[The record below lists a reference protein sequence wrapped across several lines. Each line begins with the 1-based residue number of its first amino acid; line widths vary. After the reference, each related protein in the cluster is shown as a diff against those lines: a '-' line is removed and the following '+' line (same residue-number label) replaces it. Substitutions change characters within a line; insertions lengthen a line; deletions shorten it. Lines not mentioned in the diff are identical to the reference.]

1 MRRALTLTV
10 TDMKRDDIDRLV
22 EDQLRDWEEV
32 RLRTMS
38 LRDVKVK
45 DVTVDGVPWRA
56 QFNPARVVST
66 GAKVDKASIAARPCF
81 LCRDNRPQCQHVHQW
96 GDYEILV
103 NPFPIFPGHLTIASC
118 RHEPQSVNGHVG
130 DMLRLACDLEGY
142 TVFYNG
148 PQCGASAPDHLHFQA
163 VPSEYMPLD
172 RRYPFKRHYFI
183 DSHERVGEALSELLY
198 SLSAYGDEP
207 MVNIALRAV
216 DSSTIEAVV
225 VPRRAHRPQ
234 CYDTV
239 KVSPG
244 AVDVFGTL
252 ITVSEADFDAV
263 DSSLAASVF
272 NDVAFVSHELSVNV
286 GIMSAPEIQY
296 ELHGSFESD
305 AEGAEFRP
313 LSSDSYF
320 TLKDVTI
327 GVDFHWQRK
336 ENQSFLGKLKL
347 KKSGDLTLALNIVP
361 VEDYLTS
368 VISSEMSA
376 DASLELL
383 KAHAVISRSWV
394 LAQICH
400 KASASGHVDMLDTPE
415 ERVKWYDHDDHV
427 DFDVCADDHCQ
438 RYQGITRA
446 SRAQVRSAILSTWG
460 EVLMYGDELCDA
472 RFSKCCGGAFEEFQY
487 CWEPR
492 RHDYLVAARDAVDG
506 APLPDLTVEANARE
520 WILGRPDAFCS
531 DVDESILAQV
541 LNNYDRETVDFYRW
555 IVDYDVDELSEI
567 VRERSGIDFGE
578 IRDLVPLARGT
589 SGRIYRLKIVGS
601 KRTMIVGKELEIR
614 KWLSRSHLYSSAFIV
629 ERTLH
634 GFRLHGA
641 GWGHGVGLCQIGAA
655 VMGERGF
662 NYRQILSHYF
672 KDAEIR
678 SIY

>member
-1 MRRALTLTV
+1 
-10 TDMKRDDIDRLV
+10 MKRDAIDRLV

-38 LRDVKVK
+38 LRDVRVK
-45 DVTVDGVPWRA
+45 DVTVDGIPWRV

-66 GAKVDKASIAARPCF
+66 GAKIDKASIAARPCF
-81 LCRDNRPQCQHVHQW
+81 LCRDNRPQCQHIHQW

-118 RHEPQSVNGHVG
+118 HHEPQSVNGHVG

-183 DSHERVGEALSELLY
+183 DSQERVGEALSELLD
-198 SLSAYGDEP
+198 SLSAHGDEP

-244 AVDVFGTL
+244 AVDMFGTL

-263 DSSLAASVF
+263 DSSLAAAIF
-272 NDVAFVSHELSVNV
+272 NDVAFASHELSVNV

-296 ELHGSFESD
+296 ELHGPFEAD
-305 AEGAEFRP
+305 DEGAEFRP

-336 ENQSFLGKLKL
+336 EDQSFLGKLKL

-394 LAQICH
+394 LAQIRH

-460 EVLMYGDELCDA
+460 EVLMHGDELCDA

-520 WILGRPDAFCS
+520 WILGRPDAFCA

-555 IVDYDVDELSEI
+555 TVDYDVDELSAI

-614 KWLSRSHLYSSAFIV
+614 KWLSRSHLYSSAFVV

>member
-1 MRRALTLTV
+1 MRRASTLTV
-10 TDMKRDDIDRLV
+10 TDMKRDSIDRLV

-45 DVTVDGVPWRA
+45 DVTVDGIPWRV

-118 RHEPQSVNGHVG
+118 HHEPQSVNGHVG

-183 DSHERVGEALSELLY
+183 DSQERVGEALSELLD

-225 VPRRAHRPQ
+225 VPRRAHRPL

-263 DSSLAASVF
+263 DSSLAAAIF
-272 NDVAFVSHELSVNV
+272 NDVAFASHELSVNV

-296 ELHGSFESD
+296 ELHGPFEAD
-305 AEGAEFRP
+305 DEGAEFRP

-336 ENQSFLGKLKL
+336 EDQSFLGNLKL
-347 KKSGDLTLALNIVP
+347 KKSGDLTLALNIVS

-394 LAQICH
+394 LAQIRH

-460 EVLMYGDELCDA
+460 EVLMHGDELCDA

-492 RHDYLVAARDAVDG
+492 RHDYLLAACDAVDG

-555 IVDYDVDELSEI
+555 TVDYDVDELSAI

-578 IRDLVPLARGT
+578 ISDLVPLARGT

-614 KWLSRSHLYSSAFIV
+614 KWLSRSHLYSSAFVV

>member
-1 MRRALTLTV
+1 MRRASTLTV
-10 TDMKRDDIDRLV
+10 TDMKRDAIDRLV

-38 LRDVKVK
+38 LRDVRVK
-45 DVTVDGVPWRA
+45 DVTVDGIPWRV

-66 GAKVDKASIAARPCF
+66 GAKIDKASIAARPCF
-81 LCRDNRPQCQHVHQW
+81 LCRDNRPQCQHIHQW

-118 RHEPQSVNGHVG
+118 HHEPQSVNGHVG

-183 DSHERVGEALSELLY
+183 DSQERVGEALSELLD
-198 SLSAYGDEP
+198 SLSAHGDEP

-244 AVDVFGTL
+244 AVDMFGTL

-263 DSSLAASVF
+263 DSSLAAAIF
-272 NDVAFVSHELSVNV
+272 NDVAFASHELSVNV

-296 ELHGSFESD
+296 ELHGPFEAD
-305 AEGAEFRP
+305 DEGAEFRP

-336 ENQSFLGKLKL
+336 EDQSFLGKLKL

-394 LAQICH
+394 LAQIRH

-460 EVLMYGDELCDA
+460 EVLMHGDELCDA

-520 WILGRPDAFCS
+520 WILGRPDAFCA

-555 IVDYDVDELSEI
+555 TVDYDVDELSAI

-614 KWLSRSHLYSSAFIV
+614 KWLSRSHLYSSAFVV

>member
-1 MRRALTLTV
+1 
-10 TDMKRDDIDRLV
+10 MKRDDIDRLV

-96 GDYEILV
+96 GNYEILV

-130 DMLRLACDLEGY
+130 DMLRLACELEGY

-460 EVLMYGDELCDA
+460 KVLMYGDELCDA
-472 RFSKCCGGAFEEFQY
+472 RF

-614 KWLSRSHLYSSAFIV
+614 KWLSRSHLYSSAFMV

>member
-1 MRRALTLTV
+1 
-10 TDMKRDDIDRLV
+10 MKRDDIDRLV

-96 GDYEILV
+96 GNYEILV

-130 DMLRLACDLEGY
+130 DMLRLACELEGY

-541 LNNYDRETVDFYRW
+541 LNNYDRETVNFYRW
-555 IVDYDVDELSEI
+555 TVDYDVDELSEI

-614 KWLSRSHLYSSAFIV
+614 KWLSRSHLYSSAFMV

>member
-1 MRRALTLTV
+1 
-10 TDMKRDDIDRLV
+10 MKRDDIDRLV

-96 GDYEILV
+96 GNYEILV

-130 DMLRLACDLEGY
+130 DMLRLACELEGY

-492 RHDYLVAARDAVDG
+492 RHDYLVDARDAVDG

-614 KWLSRSHLYSSAFIV
+614 KWLSRSHLYSSAFMV

>member
-1 MRRALTLTV
+1 MRRASTLTV
-10 TDMKRDDIDRLV
+10 TDMKRDAIDRLV
-22 EDQLRDWEEV
+22 DDQLRDWEEV

-38 LRDVKVK
+38 LRDVKIK
-45 DVTVDGVPWRA
+45 DVTVDGIPWRV

-81 LCRDNRPQCQHVHQW
+81 LCRDNRPQCQHIHQW

-130 DMLRLACDLEGY
+130 DMLRLACELEGY

-492 RHDYLVAARDAVDG
+492 RHDYLVDARDAVDG

-614 KWLSRSHLYSSAFIV
+614 KWLSRSHLYSSAFMV

>member
-1 MRRALTLTV
+1 MRRASTLTV
-10 TDMKRDDIDRLV
+10 TDMKRDAIDRLV
-22 EDQLRDWEEV
+22 DDQLRDWEEV

-38 LRDVKVK
+38 LRDVKIK
-45 DVTVDGVPWRA
+45 DVTVDGIPWRV

-81 LCRDNRPQCQHVHQW
+81 LCRDNRPQCQHIHQW

-118 RHEPQSVNGHVG
+118 HHEPQSVNGHVG

-163 VPSEYMPLD
+163 VPMEYMPLD

-183 DSHERVGEALSELLY
+183 DSQERVGEALSELLD

-263 DSSLAASVF
+263 DSSLAAAIF
-272 NDVAFVSHELSVNV
+272 NDVAFASHELSVNV

-296 ELHGSFESD
+296 ELHGPFEAD

-336 ENQSFLGKLKL
+336 EDQSFLGNLKL

-394 LAQICH
+394 LAQIRH

-460 EVLMYGDELCDA
+460 EVLMHGDELCDA

-520 WILGRPDAFCS
+520 WILGRPDAFCA
-531 DVDESILAQV
+531 DVDDSILAQV

-555 IVDYDVDELSEI
+555 TVDYDVDELSAI

-589 SGRIYRLKIVGS
+589 SGRIYRLKIIGS

-614 KWLSRSHLYSSAFIV
+614 KWLSRSHLYSSAFVV

>member
-1 MRRALTLTV
+1 
-10 TDMKRDDIDRLV
+10 MKRDAIDRLV
-22 EDQLRDWEEV
+22 DDQLRDWEEV

-38 LRDVKVK
+38 LRDVKIK
-45 DVTVDGVPWRA
+45 DVMVDGIPWRV

-81 LCRDNRPQCQHVHQW
+81 LCRDNRPQCQHIHQW

-118 RHEPQSVNGHVG
+118 HHEPQSVNGHVG

-183 DSHERVGEALSELLY
+183 DSQERVGEALSELLD

-263 DSSLAASVF
+263 DSSLAAAIF
-272 NDVAFVSHELSVNV
+272 NDVAFASHELSVNV

-296 ELHGSFESD
+296 ELHGPFEAD
-305 AEGAEFRP
+305 AEGAEFRS

-336 ENQSFLGKLKL
+336 EDQSFLGNLKL

-394 LAQICH
+394 LAQIRH

-446 SRAQVRSAILSTWG
+446 SRAQVRSAVLSTWG
-460 EVLMYGDELCDA
+460 EVLMHGDELCDA

-492 RHDYLVAARDAVDG
+492 RHDYLLAACDAVDG

-531 DVDESILAQV
+531 DVYESILAQV

-555 IVDYDVDELSEI
+555 TVDYDVDELSAI

-589 SGRIYRLKIVGS
+589 SGRIYRLKIIGS

-614 KWLSRSHLYSSAFIV
+614 KWLSRSHLYSSAFVV

>member
-1 MRRALTLTV
+1 
-10 TDMKRDDIDRLV
+10 MKRDDIDRLV

-96 GDYEILV
+96 GNYEILV

-130 DMLRLACDLEGY
+130 DMLRLACELEGY

-225 VPRRAHRPQ
+225 VPRRAHRSQ

-394 LAQICH
+394 LAQIRH

-460 EVLMYGDELCDA
+460 EVLMHGDELCDA

-614 KWLSRSHLYSSAFIV
+614 KWLSRSHLYSSAFMV

>member
-1 MRRALTLTV
+1 
-10 TDMKRDDIDRLV
+10 MKRDDIDRLV

-45 DVTVDGVPWRA
+45 DVTADGVPWRA

-130 DMLRLACDLEGY
+130 DMLRLACELEGY

-272 NDVAFVSHELSVNV
+272 NDVAFASHELSVNV

-541 LNNYDRETVDFYRW
+541 LNNYDRETVNFYRW

-614 KWLSRSHLYSSAFIV
+614 KWLSRSHLYSSAFMV

>member
-96 GDYEILV
+96 GNYEILV

-130 DMLRLACDLEGY
+130 DMLRLACELEGY

-225 VPRRAHRPQ
+225 VPRRAHRSQ

-394 LAQICH
+394 LAQIRH

-460 EVLMYGDELCDA
+460 EVLMHGDELCDA

-614 KWLSRSHLYSSAFIV
+614 KWLSRSHLYSSAFMV

>member
-1 MRRALTLTV
+1 
-10 TDMKRDDIDRLV
+10 MKRDDIDRLV

-96 GDYEILV
+96 GNYEILV

-130 DMLRLACDLEGY
+130 DMLRLACELEGY

-183 DSHERVGEALSELLY
+183 DSQERVGEALSELLD

-225 VPRRAHRPQ
+225 VPRSAHRPQ

-272 NDVAFVSHELSVNV
+272 NDVAFASHELSVNV

-296 ELHGSFESD
+296 ELHGPFESD

-506 APLPDLTVEANARE
+506 APLLDLTVEANARE

-614 KWLSRSHLYSSAFIV
+614 KWLSRSHLYSSAFMV

>member
-1 MRRALTLTV
+1 
-10 TDMKRDDIDRLV
+10 MKRDDIDRLV

-96 GDYEILV
+96 GNYEILV

-130 DMLRLACDLEGY
+130 DMLRLACELEGY

-460 EVLMYGDELCDA
+460 KVLMYGDELCDA

-614 KWLSRSHLYSSAFIV
+614 KWLSRSHLYSSAFMV

>member
-1 MRRALTLTV
+1 
-10 TDMKRDDIDRLV
+10 MKRDDIDRLV

-96 GDYEILV
+96 GNYEILV

-272 NDVAFVSHELSVNV
+272 NDVAFASHELSVNV

-305 AEGAEFRP
+305 AEGAEFCP

-400 KASASGHVDMLDTPE
+400 KASASGHVDMLYTPE

-492 RHDYLVAARDAVDG
+492 RHDYLVAACDAVDG

-601 KRTMIVGKELEIR
+601 KHTMIVGKELEIR
-614 KWLSRSHLYSSAFIV
+614 KWLSRSHLYSSAFMV

>member
-1 MRRALTLTV
+1 
-10 TDMKRDDIDRLV
+10 MKRDDIDRLV

-96 GDYEILV
+96 GNYEILV

-130 DMLRLACDLEGY
+130 DMLRLACELEGY

-183 DSHERVGEALSELLY
+183 DSQERVGEALSELLD

-272 NDVAFVSHELSVNV
+272 NDVAFASHELSVNV

-296 ELHGSFESD
+296 ELHGPFESD

-472 RFSKCCGGAFEEFQY
+472 RFSKCCGGEFEEFQY

-506 APLPDLTVEANARE
+506 APLLDLTVEANARE

-614 KWLSRSHLYSSAFIV
+614 KWLSRSHLYSSAFMV

>member
-1 MRRALTLTV
+1 
-10 TDMKRDDIDRLV
+10 MKRDDIDRLV

-96 GDYEILV
+96 GNYEILV

-130 DMLRLACDLEGY
+130 DMLRLACELEGY

-492 RHDYLVAARDAVDG
+492 RHDYLVAARDAVDC

-614 KWLSRSHLYSSAFIV
+614 KWLSRSHLYSSAFMV

>member
-96 GDYEILV
+96 GNYEILV

-130 DMLRLACDLEGY
+130 DMLRLACELEGY

-296 ELHGSFESD
+296 ELHGPFEAD
-305 AEGAEFRP
+305 DEGAEFRP

-394 LAQICH
+394 LAQICY

-506 APLPDLTVEANARE
+506 APLLDLTVEANARE

-614 KWLSRSHLYSSAFIV
+614 KWLSRSHLYSSAFMV

>member
-1 MRRALTLTV
+1 
-10 TDMKRDDIDRLV
+10 MKRDDIDRLV

-96 GDYEILV
+96 GNYEILV

-130 DMLRLACDLEGY
+130 DMLRLACELEGY

-183 DSHERVGEALSELLY
+183 DSQERVGEALSELLD

-272 NDVAFVSHELSVNV
+272 NDVAFASHELSVNV

-296 ELHGSFESD
+296 ELHGPFESD

-506 APLPDLTVEANARE
+506 APLLDLTVEANARE

-567 VRERSGIDFGE
+567 VRERSGIGFGE

-614 KWLSRSHLYSSAFIV
+614 KWLSRSHLYSSAFMV

>member
-1 MRRALTLTV
+1 
-10 TDMKRDDIDRLV
+10 MKRDAIDRLV

-45 DVTVDGVPWRA
+45 DVTVDGIPWRV

-66 GAKVDKASIAARPCF
+66 GAKIDKASIAARPCF
-81 LCRDNRPQCQHVHQW
+81 LCRDNRPQCQHIHQW

-118 RHEPQSVNGHVG
+118 HHEPQSVNGHVG

-183 DSHERVGEALSELLY
+183 DSQERVGEALSELLD
-198 SLSAYGDEP
+198 SLSAHGDEP

-263 DSSLAASVF
+263 DSSLAAAIF
-272 NDVAFVSHELSVNV
+272 NDVAFASHELSVNV

-296 ELHGSFESD
+296 ELHGPFEAD
-305 AEGAEFRP
+305 AESAEFRP

-336 ENQSFLGKLKL
+336 EDQSFLGNLKL

-394 LAQICH
+394 LAQIRH

-460 EVLMYGDELCDA
+460 EVLMHGDELCDA

-492 RHDYLVAARDAVDG
+492 RHDYLVAARDAVDS
-506 APLPDLTVEANARE
+506 ALLPDLTVEANARE
-520 WILGRPDAFCS
+520 WILGRPDAFCA

-555 IVDYDVDELSEI
+555 TVDYDVDELSAI

-614 KWLSRSHLYSSAFIV
+614 KWLSRSHLYSSAFVV

>member
-1 MRRALTLTV
+1 
-10 TDMKRDDIDRLV
+10 MKRDDIDRLV

-56 QFNPARVVST
+56 KFNPARVVST

-96 GDYEILV
+96 GNYEILV

-130 DMLRLACDLEGY
+130 DMLRLACELEGY

-183 DSHERVGEALSELLY
+183 DSQERVGEALSELLD

-446 SRAQVRSAILSTWG
+446 SRAKVRRAILSTWG

-506 APLPDLTVEANARE
+506 APLPDLTVEATARE
-520 WILGRPDAFCS
+520 WILGRPDAFCA
-531 DVDESILAQV
+531 DVDDSILAQV
-541 LNNYDRETVDFYRW
+541 LNNYDRETVNFYRW
-555 IVDYDVDELSEI
+555 TVDYDVDELSAI

-614 KWLSRSHLYSSAFIV
+614 KWLSRSHLYSSAFVV

>member
-1 MRRALTLTV
+1 
-10 TDMKRDDIDRLV
+10 MKRDDIDRLV

-96 GDYEILV
+96 GNYEILV

-130 DMLRLACDLEGY
+130 DMLRLACELEGY

-183 DSHERVGEALSELLY
+183 DSQERVGEALSELLD

-506 APLPDLTVEANARE
+506 APLLDLTVEANARE

-614 KWLSRSHLYSSAFIV
+614 KWLSRSHLYSSAFMV

>member
-1 MRRALTLTV
+1 
-10 TDMKRDDIDRLV
+10 MKRDDIDRLV

-96 GDYEILV
+96 GNYEILV

-130 DMLRLACDLEGY
+130 DMLRLACELEGY

-252 ITVSEADFDAV
+252 ITVSEADFNAV
-263 DSSLAASVF
+263 DSSLAASIF
-272 NDVAFVSHELSVNV
+272 KDVAFASHELSVNV
-286 GIMSAPEIQY
+286 GIMLAPEIQY

-320 TLKDVTI
+320 TLKNVTI

-614 KWLSRSHLYSSAFIV
+614 KWLSRSHLYSSAFMV

>member
-1 MRRALTLTV
+1 
-10 TDMKRDDIDRLV
+10 
-22 EDQLRDWEEV
+22 
-32 RLRTMS
+32 
-38 LRDVKVK
+38 
-45 DVTVDGVPWRA
+45 
-56 QFNPARVVST
+56 
-66 GAKVDKASIAARPCF
+66 
-81 LCRDNRPQCQHVHQW
+81 
-96 GDYEILV
+96 
-103 NPFPIFPGHLTIASC
+103 
-118 RHEPQSVNGHVG
+118 
-130 DMLRLACDLEGY
+130 
-142 TVFYNG
+142 
-148 PQCGASAPDHLHFQA
+148 
-163 VPSEYMPLD
+163 MPLD

-183 DSHERVGEALSELLY
+183 DSQERVGEALSELLD

-272 NDVAFVSHELSVNV
+272 NDVAFASHELSVNV

-296 ELHGSFESD
+296 ELHGPFESD

-506 APLPDLTVEANARE
+506 APLLDLTVEANARE

-614 KWLSRSHLYSSAFIV
+614 KWLSRSHLYSSAFMV

>member
-1 MRRALTLTV
+1 
-10 TDMKRDDIDRLV
+10 MKRDAIDRLV
-22 EDQLRDWEEV
+22 DDQLRDWEEV

-38 LRDVKVK
+38 LRDVKIK
-45 DVTVDGVPWRA
+45 DVTVDGIPWRV

-81 LCRDNRPQCQHVHQW
+81 LCRDNRPQCQHIHQW

-198 SLSAYGDEP
+198 SLSAYGYEP

-272 NDVAFVSHELSVNV
+272 NDVAFASHELSVNV

-305 AEGAEFRP
+305 AEGAEFCP

-555 IVDYDVDELSEI
+555 TVDYDVDELSAI

-614 KWLSRSHLYSSAFIV
+614 KWLSRSHLYSSAFVV

>member
-1 MRRALTLTV
+1 
-10 TDMKRDDIDRLV
+10 MKRDDIDRLV

-96 GDYEILV
+96 GNYEILV

-216 DSSTIEAVV
+216 DFSIIEAVV

-327 GVDFHWQRK
+327 GVDLHWQRK

-446 SRAQVRSAILSTWG
+446 SRAKVRSAILSTWG

-520 WILGRPDAFCS
+520 WILGRPDAFCA
-531 DVDESILAQV
+531 DVDDSILAQV
-541 LNNYDRETVDFYRW
+541 LNNYDRETVNFYRW
-555 IVDYDVDELSEI
+555 TVDYDVDELSAI

-614 KWLSRSHLYSSAFIV
+614 KWLSRSHLYSSAFVV

>member
-1 MRRALTLTV
+1 
-10 TDMKRDDIDRLV
+10 MKRDAIDRLV
-22 EDQLRDWEEV
+22 DDQLRDWEEV

-38 LRDVKVK
+38 LRDVKIK
-45 DVTVDGVPWRA
+45 DVTVDGIPWRV

-81 LCRDNRPQCQHVHQW
+81 LCRDNRPQCQHIHQW

-118 RHEPQSVNGHVG
+118 HHEPQSVNGHVG

-163 VPSEYMPLD
+163 VPSKCMPLD

-183 DSHERVGEALSELLY
+183 DSQERVGEALSELLD

-263 DSSLAASVF
+263 DSSLAAAIF
-272 NDVAFVSHELSVNV
+272 NDVAFASHELSVNV

-296 ELHGSFESD
+296 ELHGPFEAD
-305 AEGAEFRP
+305 DEGAEFRP

-336 ENQSFLGKLKL
+336 EDQSFLGKLKL

-394 LAQICH
+394 LAQIRH
-400 KASASGHVDMLDTPE
+400 KASASGHVDMLETPE

-460 EVLMYGDELCDA
+460 EVLMHGDELCDA

-520 WILGRPDAFCS
+520 WILGRPDAFCA
-531 DVDESILAQV
+531 DVDDSILAQV

-555 IVDYDVDELSEI
+555 TVDYDVDELSAI

-589 SGRIYRLKIVGS
+589 SGRIYRLKIIGS

-614 KWLSRSHLYSSAFIV
+614 KWLSRSHLYSSAFVV

>member
-1 MRRALTLTV
+1 
-10 TDMKRDDIDRLV
+10 MKRDAIDRLV
-22 EDQLRDWEEV
+22 DDQLRDWEEV

-38 LRDVKVK
+38 LRDVKIK
-45 DVTVDGVPWRA
+45 DVTVDGIPWRV

-81 LCRDNRPQCQHVHQW
+81 LCRDNRPQCQHIHQW

-198 SLSAYGDEP
+198 SLSAYGYEP

-272 NDVAFVSHELSVNV
+272 NDVAFASHELSVNV

-305 AEGAEFRP
+305 AEGAEFCP

-520 WILGRPDAFCS
+520 WILGRPDAFCA
-531 DVDESILAQV
+531 DVDDSILAQV

-555 IVDYDVDELSEI
+555 TVDYDVDELSAI

-614 KWLSRSHLYSSAFIV
+614 KWLSRSHLYSSAFVV

-655 VMGERGF
+655 VMGECGF